1 VEARVTNR
9 LQLRRPALGLVILAA
24 HLGLALLLN
33 LRPGQAPQ
41 PQARLQLR
49 LIPAER
55 PAALPPSQS
64 ITPPPPALRALPRP
78 SVPPPAIVLLPPVAT
93 EPVEPA
99 QRAEPAPV
107 AAPLAEAPASAPQPL
122 LLHTEATRRA
132 VREAARNPP
141 LAVVA
146 QTGLPQRETR
156 DQRLARTMSEAGRG
170 DCGKGEYA
178 GGGMG
183 LLSLPFW
190 IAAEV
195 RGQCAK

>member
-1 VEARVTNR
+1 MKADLKRR
-9 LQLRRPALGLVILAA
+9 MLRPALGLAIVLA
-24 HLGLALLLN
+24 HLGLATLLS
-33 LRPGQAPQ
+33 LRPAPA
-41 PQARLQLR
+41 PMTEARLQVR
-49 LIPAER
+49 LIPIER
-55 PAALPPSQS
+55 PTEASQAAAPPQRA
-64 ITPPPPALRALPRP
+64 TPPRTT
-78 SVPPPAIVLLPPVAT
+78 STPPAIVLLPAP
-93 EPVEPA
+93 PVEA
-99 QRAEPAPV
+99 DPAPPTQASPPV
-107 AAPLAEAPASAPQPL
+107 AEAPASAPPPL

-132 VREAARNPP
+132 VREASRNPP

-146 QTGLPQRETR
+146 QNGLPQRETR
-156 DQRLARTMSEAGRG
+156 DQRLARTMGEAGRG